1 MKRYDLCTAI
11 IDRVLPAFIAL
22 ALLTTC
28 RNGGEPRPNR
38 GSPEPYRNPIDAG
51 IHKRKRP
58 DDREREFFGYGRK
71 GASQYL

>member
-1 MKRYDLCTAI
+1 MHRNYRQNPAGFHRIGPAHDLPKR
-11 IDRVLPAFIAL
+11 RRPA
-22 ALLTTC
+22 
-28 RNGGEPRPNR
+28 
-38 GSPEPYRNPIDAG
+38 PYRNPIDAG

>member
-1 MKRYDLCTAI
+1 MHRNYRQNPAGFHRIGPAHDLPKRRT
-11 IDRVLPAFIAL
+11 
-22 ALLTTC
+22 
-28 RNGGEPRPNR
+28 
-38 GSPEPYRNPIDAG
+38 PEPYRNPIDAG